1 MLPLQLVDSF
11 LLPYHLGHVLLLAFV
26 MSTLGALPLK
36 NQRVIAVNITL
47 FGVIF
52 MVAPFSAMTPP
63 YILLGIALVVIGPL
77 LWTTAEA

>member
-1 MLPLQLVDSF
+1 MLPLQLVDSL

-26 MSTLGALPLK
+26 ASTLGALPLK
-36 NQRVIAVNITL
+36 DQRVVAVNLTL
-47 FGVIF
+47 FGVVF

-63 YILLGIALVVIGPL
+63 YVLFGIALVVIGPL

>member
-11 LLPYHLGHVLLLAFV
+11 LLPYHLGHVLLLVFL

-36 NQRVIAVNITL
+36 NQRVIAANLTV

-63 YILLGIALVVIGPL
+63 YILFGIVLVVIGPL